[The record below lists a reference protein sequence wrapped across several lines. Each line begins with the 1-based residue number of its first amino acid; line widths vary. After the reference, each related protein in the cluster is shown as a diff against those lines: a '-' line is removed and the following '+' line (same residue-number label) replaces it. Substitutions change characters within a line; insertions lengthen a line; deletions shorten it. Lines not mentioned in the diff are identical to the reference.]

1 MPLNATGISFSVP
14 MYLNS
19 IATLTLL
26 IPQSGSKFLSDPLI
40 ERSSLKSPG
49 KHALSLTLANLGGV
63 CESVLHSMP
72 DMARNFYTIPVWLG
86 HERNLMGPY
95 FAAHRRDGIAEGQDG
110 FWIPSSSSG
119 LELS

>member
-1 MPLNATGISFSVP
+1 MFGLNLCFGGNQNPVLSPLARSPRAHN
-14 MYLNS
+14 Y
-19 IATLTLL
+19 
-26 IPQSGSKFLSDPLI
+26 SD
-40 ERSSLKSPG
+40 
-49 KHALSLTLANLGGV
+49 LSLTLANLGGV

-72 DMARNFYTIPVWLG
+72 DMARNFYTIPVWPR

-95 FAAHRRDGIAEGQDG
+95 FAAHGRDGIAEGQDG

>member
-1 MPLNATGISFSVP
+1 MPPPHAI
-14 MYLNS
+14 
-19 IATLTLL
+19 
-26 IPQSGSKFLSDPLI
+26 DPSYDDI
-40 ERSSLKSPG
+40 VEVAQR
-49 KHALSLTLANLGGV
+49 LSLTLANLGGV

-72 DMARNFYTIPVWLG
+72 DMARNFYTIPVWPG